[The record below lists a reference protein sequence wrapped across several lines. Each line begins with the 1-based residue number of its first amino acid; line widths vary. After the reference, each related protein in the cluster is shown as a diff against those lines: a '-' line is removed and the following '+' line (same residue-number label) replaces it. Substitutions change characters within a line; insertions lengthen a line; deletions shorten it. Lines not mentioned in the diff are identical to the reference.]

1 MPHNESYDFEAQTPI
16 GHKQAFIR
24 RFGVHRIL
32 LRGGA
37 ELYKLT
43 GNSLVDDKGRIT
55 PWWNLADT
63 TKVRLDDGRCI
74 VVEGRDA
81 IKARSKGLA
90 TTEEAFAR
98 SRSAVT
104 QQWNTMSG
112 VLRVRLNVDAYGWF
126 GRCAAQMV
134 KEPGKPADDDERKEA
149 AKVVWIG
156 GAYQVYIPGLGPGL
170 LTEL

>member
-1 MPHNESYDFEAQTPI
+1 MAHNENYDFEAQTPI

-24 RFGVHRIL
+24 RFGVYRIL
-32 LRGGA
+32 LRGGE

-43 GNSLVDDKGRIT
+43 ENPLVDDKQRIT
-55 PWWNLADT
+55 PWWSLANT

-74 VVEGRDA
+74 VVEGRAA
-81 IKARSKGLA
+81 ILARSKGLA
-90 TTEEAFAR
+90 TTEEAFTR

-104 QQWNTMSG
+104 QQWNSMSG

-126 GRCAAQMV
+126 GRCAAQM
-134 KEPGKPADDDERKEA
+134 KSKPEHADNAEESKEA

-156 GAYQVYIPGLGPGL
+156 GAYQVYIPCLGPGL